1 MIELRLQVWP
11 VGRSDPEAADDNG
24 DREQDEVEAGLHQES
39 SAHPSAFRIR
49 LRSLAHDRFYF

>member
-1 MIELRLQVWP
+1 M
-11 VGRSDPEAADDNG
+11 GRSDPEAADDNG

-49 LRSLAHDRFYF
+49 LRSLAHNRFYF